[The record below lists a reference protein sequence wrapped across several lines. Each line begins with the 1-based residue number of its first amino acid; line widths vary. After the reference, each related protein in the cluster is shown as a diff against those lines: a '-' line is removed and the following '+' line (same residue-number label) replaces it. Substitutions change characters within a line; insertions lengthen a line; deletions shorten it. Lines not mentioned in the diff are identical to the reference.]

1 MAALY
6 GFKTRH
12 DCTIFTKDEKK
23 HILFKGVQMFS
34 QAHRTTEAM
43 LEDFFLSLKWMLL
56 LVNTKLSVVFMRI
69 PL

>member
-1 MAALY
+1 MSTYTGKWIKDTHYSSILTMAALY

-34 QAHRTTEAM
+34 QAYRTTEAM
-43 LEDFFLSLKWMLL
+43 LEDFFLSLK
-56 LVNTKLSVVFMRI
+56 
-69 PL
+69 